1 MKISISQYPVRAAQF
16 ILFLFEVRNVA
27 HIAHLRTTSQSA
39 HEALGEFYKKL
50 TDLTDGFAE
59 AAIGQFGDLHW
70 TNIEQQFGVDT
81 SINLL
86 LDQTYSVLTDA
97 VQKFPQEDLKNIL
110 TEMLQLT
117 TTTKYKL
124 TLK

>member
-1 MKISISQYPVRAAQF
+1 MKLSISQYPAIAAHF
-16 ILFLFEVRNVA
+16 VLFLFEVRNAA
-27 HIAHLRTTSQSA
+27 HIAHLRTKSQSE

-50 TDLTDGFAE
+50 TGLTDAFAE
-59 AAIGQFGDLHW
+59 AAIGQFGDLYW
-70 TNIEQQFGVDT
+70 TNVEQQFGVDT
-81 SINLL
+81 SIDQL
-86 LDQTYSVLTDA
+86 LDRVYSSLTDA

-117 TTTKYKL
+117 TTTKYKI